1 MVGDLLECAYTQTFY
16 LSHAATRG
24 VTQLIDRIG
33 DSNGER
39 GIYVYGH
46 SEGTLIAN
54 RGVSD
59 VSDNTSYKRQFTYA
73 ISPLQPIR
81 VPTGIYDY
89 KSISSIN
96 DPVATVAG
104 LGMGPGE
111 SIPTRVI
118 I

>member
-59 VSDNTSYKRQFTYA
+59 VSDNTSYKKT
-73 ISPLQPIR
+73 IR
-81 VPTGIYDY
+81 TQYRHCKQSGSDR
-89 KSISSIN
+89 N
-96 DPVATVAG
+96 
-104 LGMGPGE
+104 L
-111 SIPTRVI
+111 
-118 I
+118 